1 MKNKFT
7 YKELKKILKQRKKGE
22 IHIEN
27 EFLRDAVEGYE
38 IFPNSLKQF
47 PKLLRKALKKQGFKP
62 RFFHPFLSISI
73 FTIISIGLFFFN
85 GELQE
90 ERESLHTAKKKQEK
104 IIQISEYKDINLI
117 NIDKNNKSTPSP
129 KTIFQLKKKNHK
141 DMITS
146 IPLSNCSI
154 SMSPDSCLD
163 NKRHKIIYLG
173 DFKCIDYRYPKNNL
187 PTKPLAAFPGLDP
200 MHENYERQNALPED
214 IIEWEIIAYK
224 DYLII
229 AFDYLQKQQYDKAL
243 SFFKNIQ
250 HQYPSDLN
258 ALFYSAY
265 TYYLKEEYGK
275 ALTLFKSISE
285 QDKGYFDQEALWYV
299 ALCYEKLGYFE
310 EAKQIFIKIS
320 EEKAFYSEVAS
331 QKINQN
337 QDKIHNKP

>member
-7 YKELKKILKQRKKGE
+7 YKYLKKILKQRENGE

-38 IFPNSLKQF
+38 IVPNSINQF
-47 PKLLRKALKKQGFKP
+47 PRILRKALKKLGFKP
-62 RFFHPFLSISI
+62 SLFYPIL
-73 FTIISIGLFFFN
+73 TIISIGLFFFN
-85 GELQE
+85 GELQQ
-90 ERESLHTAKKKQEK
+90 ERKSIDLAIKKQAKTTHISEDKRIKLFNFGNNHSLTLPKNNFIQNEKKK
-104 IIQISEYKDINLI
+104 
-117 NIDKNNKSTPSP
+117 
-129 KTIFQLKKKNHK
+129 HK
-141 DMITS
+141 DVITS

-154 SMSPDSCLD
+154 SISPDSSLD
-163 NKRHKIIYLG
+163 NKRHRIIYLG

-224 DYLII
+224 DYLKM
-229 AFDYLQKQQYDKAL
+229 AFDYLQNQEYNKAL
-243 SFFKNIQ
+243 NLFKNIQ

-285 QDKGYFDQEALWYV
+285 QDKDYFDQEALWYV
-299 ALCYEKLGYFE
+299 ALSYEKLGYFE

-337 QDKIHNKP
+337 QEKIHNKP